1 MTAFKE
7 NFNQEL
13 IEWIAY
19 HFNKQ
24 SQLFDKNKFI
34 EISNNDLASLE
45 LKERAAQI
53 TQALTLCL
61 PDDFYEAS
69 ELVHASLHPSQDSD
83 RDGADIK
90 DGLTGWAI
98 WPLCDWAAEQ
108 GIDQPDIALNLL
120 KCLTKRFSS
129 EFAIRPFLAK
139 RPSATLRVMNKWA
152 RHKNRHVRRLASEGS
167 RPRLPWGMQLKSFV
181 IDPSPILPL
190 LRLLRDDE
198 EGYVRRSVAN
208 SLNDIAKDHPDMVA
222 AIAENWLRDASP
234 DRKKLIKHAC
244 RTLIKQGHKPTLKA
258 FGYKAVK
265 GLEAEVYIES
275 PEVIYGEALEFTC
288 DFRHKGSQDQPVIID
303 YAIHFVKA
311 SGKTAPKVFKWKS
324 GALKAGASSAS
335 KRHVIK
341 PITTRKYYAGEHRLE
356 IIINGVT
363 IASKAFELVI

>member
-1 MTAFKE
+1 MEAFKE

-24 SQLFDKNKFI
+24 DQTFDKSKFI
-34 EISNNDLASLE
+34 DIAMKDLSVLE

-53 TQALTLCL
+53 TKALTHCL
-61 PDDFYEAS
+61 PADYYEAS
-69 ELVHASLHPSQDSD
+69 ELVHKSLHPSQDSD

-98 WPLCDWAAEQ
+98 WPICDWATEQ
-108 GIDQPDIALNLL
+108 GMDEPDIALNLL
-120 KCLTKRFSS
+120 KCLTKRFSA
-129 EFAIRPFLAK
+129 EFAIRPFLRD

-167 RPRLPWGMQLKSFV
+167 RPCLPWGLQLKSFV

-198 EGYVRRSVAN
+198 EEYVRRSVAN
-208 SLNDIAKDHPDMVA
+208 SLNDIAKDHPDLVA
-222 AIAENWLRDASP
+222 GIAENWLRDATP
-234 DRKKLIKHAC
+234 ERKKLVKHAC
-244 RTLIKQGHKPTLKA
+244 RTLIKQGHQPTLKA
-258 FGYKAVK
+258 FGYQAVK
-265 GLEAEVYIES
+265 GVEAVVHIAEPRVEFGS
-275 PEVIYGEALEFTC
+275 SLEFDC
-288 DFRHKGSQDQPVIID
+288 HFKHGGKSDVSVIID

-324 GALKAGASSAS
+324 GKLKTGATSAS

-341 PITTRKYYAGEHRLE
+341 PITTRKYYGGEHMLE
-356 IIINGVT
+356 IIINGVVV
-363 IASKAFELVI
+363 ARQSFELVM

>member
-1 MTAFKE
+1 MAAFKE
-7 NFNQEL
+7 NFNEEL
-13 IEWIAY
+13 ISWIAH
-19 HFNKQ
+19 HFGKNDPE
-24 SQLFDKNKFI
+24 FDKPKFV
-34 EISNNDLASLE
+34 EISNNDLSSLE

-53 TQALTLCL
+53 TKALTACL

-83 RDGADIK
+83 RDEADIK

-98 WPLCDWAAEQ
+98 WPICDWAAEQ

-198 EGYVRRSVAN
+198 EDYVRRSVAN

-222 AIAENWLRDASP
+222 AIAENWLRDANP
-234 DRKKLIKHAC
+234 NRKKLVKHAC
-244 RTLIKQGHKPTLKA
+244 RTLIKQGHKATLKA
-258 FGYKAVK
+258 FGYKAVR
-265 GLEAEVYIES
+265 GLGAELHIQS
-275 PEVIYGEALEFTC
+275 AEVIYGEALEFTC
-288 DFRHKGSQDQPVIID
+288 DFHHKGSQDQPAVID
-303 YAIHFVKA
+303 YVIHFVKA
-311 SGKTAPKVFKWKS
+311 SGKRAPKTFKWKT
-324 GALKAGASSAS
+324 GTLKAGASSA
-335 KRHVIK
+335 KRTHKIK
-341 PITTRKYYAGEHRLE
+341 PITTRKYYGGEHKLE
-356 IIINGVT
+356 IFVNGKSV
-363 IASKAFELVI
+363 ASKTFELVV

>member
-1 MTAFKE
+1 MAAFKE
-7 NFNQEL
+7 NFNEEL
-13 IEWIAY
+13 IGWIAH
-19 HFNKQ
+19 HFGKN
-24 SQLFDKNKFI
+24 SQDFDKAKFVK
-34 EISNNDLASLE
+34 ISKQGLSSLE
-45 LKERAAQI
+45 LKERSAQI
-53 TQALTLCL
+53 TQALTVCL

-69 ELVHASLHPSQDSD
+69 ELVHASLHPSQDSA
-83 RDGADIK
+83 RDDAEIK

-98 WPLCDWAAEQ
+98 WPICDWAADA

-120 KCLTKRFSS
+120 KCLTKRFSA

-139 RPSATLRVMNKWA
+139 SPAKTLRVLNKWA

-198 EGYVRRSVAN
+198 EDYVRRSVAN

-234 DRKKLIKHAC
+234 NRIKLVKHAC

-258 FGYKAVK
+258 FGYKTVRGIKADVQI
-265 GLEAEVYIES
+265 LS
-275 PEVIYGEALEFTC
+275 PKVIFGEALEFTC
-288 DFRHKGSQDQPVIID
+288 NFHHKGDQDQPAIID

-311 SGKTAPKVFKWKS
+311 NGKRAPKVFKWKTGTLKS
-324 GALKAGASSAS
+324 GATSAS
-335 KRHVIK
+335 KRHAIK
-341 PITTRKYYAGEHRLE
+341 PITTRKYYSGEHRLE
-356 IIINGVT
+356 IIINGKVV
-363 IASKAFELVI
+363 ASKTFELMV